1 MNEQIIT
8 AMAIQKLCPD
18 AQYTYENNDLD
29 TIQWIAGTNPPTSNE
44 IRAEIPIVEAEV
56 AQQAAEKAASK
67 AQAEAKLAALGL
79 TADDLKALGLGG
91 N

>member
-1 MNEQIIT
+1 MDNKMIVT
-8 AMAIQKLCPD
+8 KAIQNLCSD
-18 AQYTYENNDLD
+18 AEFTYENNDLN
-29 TIQWIAGTNPPTSNE
+29 TIKFIAGTNAPTPDE

-56 AQQAAEKAASK
+56 AQQAAEKAALK
-67 AQAEAKLAALGL
+67 AAAEAKLAALGL